1 MDSLLVGLLAH
12 SSALALDSGWALE
25 SVVVLAA
32 ESVFQSA
39 AESVVELAAE
49 SVFQSAAESVVEL
62 AAESAGELVPLTLLG
77 RAHEMLV
84 QSSAE
89 MCSHQCGLTALS
101 LRQQNSRRQHR

>member
-25 SVVVLAA
+25 SVVV
-32 ESVFQSA
+32 
-39 AESVVELAAE
+39 LAAE